1 MATPLQTVRKTLG
14 YSAARVLDDLIRRA
28 DRRNIPIM
36 GPASLKTKMSRW
48 ENGHELPSE
57 PYRRLFREVY
67 GRTNAELGF
76 PDERDADPEADEL
89 RARLAT
95 ARAVDHET
103 VQVFLRQVND
113 ARQVDRRFGGVTLLD
128 QLRSHIDHVT
138 LLLSHAAPGGTRDTL
153 AAGLTEASTL
163 AGWQALDRNAVG
175 QAWRHYE
182 CAKTASREAG
192 SAALLAHATAEQALV
207 LTDLGETAAA
217 VEQLAHARQL
227 IDRRTPLLLR
237 AWLAAAHGEGLAAAG
252 RRDDALRA
260 FDTAAALRPVET
272 ADPAVPYLFLGD
284 PHLDRWRAHALA
296 RLGDTHA
303 IDGLTEAL
311 TRLPDSFTR
320 ARVGLLVDLAFAL
333 AAAGDRDACLDRA
346 RQARRLATQIKSDR
360 HQRRL
365 SSLVLPGGPVAPAA

>member
-14 YSAARVLDDLIRRA
+14 YSAARVLDDLIHRA
-28 DRRNIPIM
+28 GRRNIPIM

-57 PYRRLFREVY
+57 PYRRLLREVY

-89 RARLAT
+89 RARLAM
-95 ARAVDHET
+95 ARAVDRVT

-113 ARQVDRRFGGVTLLD
+113 ARQVDRRFGGVTLLE
-128 QLRSHIDHVT
+128 QLRSHIEHVT
-138 LLLSHAAPGGTRDTL
+138 LLLSHAAPGGTRNTL
-153 AAGLTEASTL
+153 AAGLTEACTL

-175 QAWRHYE
+175 QAWQHYE
-182 CAKTASREAG
+182 RAKTASREAG

-217 VEQLAHARQL
+217 VEQLAHARL
-227 IDRRTPLLLR
+227 TDRKTTLLLR

-272 ADPAVPYLFLGD
+272 ADPALPYLFLGD
-284 PHLDRWRAHALA
+284 PHLDRWRGHALA
-296 RLGDTHA
+296 RLGDPHA

-311 TRLPDSFTR
+311 ARLPDSFTR

-333 AAAGDRDACLDRA
+333 AAADDREACLDHA